1 METLPTGYL
10 NLQNEGSEN
19 NIYNYIAKNVIQPL
33 EIIITNSADLS
44 QDKASCSINTNTD
57 QNNCATKCENVHM
70 KI

>member
-33 EIIITNSADLS
+33 EIIIMNSADLS
-44 QDKASCSINTNTD
+44 QDI
-57 QNNCATKCENVHM
+57 
-70 KI
+70 